1 MSKIIEP
8 LNTEGDFP
16 DRRDADD
23 GALGGGHPRPS
34 PFGSLGRLLEAELA
48 GLVGVLLH
56 GAREAAPAG
65 PSEPPL
71 RMRTVSGGEPC
82 GEGGP
87 NRLRGW
93 RGNRPLAGPRSLS
106 KFPRHSVGGGKAGPP
121 DSGGPPAGRGAGP
134 PTKGGCPLGPRRVPS
149 AFRKAR
155 STTPPRGPRGT
166 TPGCRSAGE
175 SKGMGLGPMWGIP
188 GGGEPC

>member
-121 DSGGPPAGRGAGP
+121 DRGKGFWRAPSRPRGWTPNQGGGVSPRPKEGALGLQEGP
-134 PTKGGCPLGPRRVPS
+134 EHHTT
-149 AFRKAR
+149 AR
-155 STTPPRGPRGT
+155 SSRND
-166 TPGCRSAGE
+166 PG
-175 SKGMGLGPMWGIP
+175 MP
-188 GGGEPC
+188 